1 MAHASALPIHCA
13 SAWIRYVGHRSVP
26 YSEDP
31 DDALVAVHL
40 VDDPVRTDAKRPEP
54 VKTTSK
60 LVARIRFAFQEAE
73 RLDDRVRQRPVE
85 IDDLLAGPPGEL
97 NPAHL
102 PLWVGELSAKFIERH
117 GFPSLNLMTTFFD
130 GSERFGIRKDLG
142 GLFQGL
148 VFVHGNKHSRGATP
162 SSDDHVLSE
171 VSNLIDHLAEFAS

>member
-1 MAHASALPIHCA
+1 
-13 SAWIRYVGHRSVP
+13 
-26 YSEDP
+26 
-31 DDALVAVHL
+31 L

-54 VKTTSK
+54 AEATSK
-60 LVARIRFAFQEAE
+60 LVPGIRFAFQQAE
-73 RLDDRVRQRPVE
+73 RFDDRVPQRPVE

-102 PLWVGELSAKFIERH
+102 PLSVGELSAKLIERH
-117 GFPSLNLMTTFFD
+117 SFTSLDLMTTFFD

-148 VFVHGNKHSRGATP
+148 VFVHGNKHSGGATP

-171 VSNLIDHLAEFAS
+171 VSNLIDHLAELAS